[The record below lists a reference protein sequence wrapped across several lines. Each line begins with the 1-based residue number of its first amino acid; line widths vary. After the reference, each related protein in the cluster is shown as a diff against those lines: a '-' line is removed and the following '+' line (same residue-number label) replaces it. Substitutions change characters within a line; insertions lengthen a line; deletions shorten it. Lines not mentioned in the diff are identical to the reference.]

1 MSRDG
6 HWIVSFGKFRR
17 VGQRTVRVW
26 SSAFTRPFFPK
37 RCGRAAHGEAAV
49 KAELQTRRSEFRW
62 SAPPACLVAG
72 TDGRSQALSIFGNRR
87 RNAGCRWTTRPI
99 EDALVR
105 TTQPTEDALVP
116 ATTAPTWRGLL
127 E

>member
-26 SSAFTRPFFPK
+26 SS
-37 RCGRAAHGEAAV
+37 EAAV

-72 TDGRSQALSIFGNRR
+72 TDGRSQALSIFGSRR
-87 RNAGCRWTTRPI
+87 RNAGCR
-99 EDALVR
+99 
-105 TTQPTEDALVP
+105 
-116 ATTAPTWRGLL
+116 
-127 E
+127 